1 MNRNFVKDY
10 KKTEGEQPYTYVG
23 DYYIFSMEEK
33 EKKKHS
39 LYQIL
44 FAVLQLLLLVA
55 AGLLN
60 SPGSYKV
67 YIVLPYLC
75 MVLPLFYYIM
85 GSAGMA
91 KVPQRM
97 EGQQHEK
104 TLFRCFKSI
113 VALFLL
119 SVLTV
124 CVDAVFFFKNR
135 KEIGNMPEGLFLGIM
150 LLMAVMNYAALVY
163 QHRLQKS
170 VVIEPQKQEKQQKQ
184 EEQQKHQADK

>member
-10 KKTEGEQPYTYVG
+10 KKTEGEEPYTYVG

-33 EKKKHS
+33 EKKKRS

-75 MVLPLFYYIM
+75 MVLPLLYYIM

-170 VVIEPQKQEKQQKQ
+170 VVIEPQKQEKQ